1 MKKRLEKLS
10 TPEIQL
16 ICKKMDIDCKNH
28 KQNLIHKLLKPLTDV
43 YHNVIVEIQEDTWNL
58 FVRDINAKKYFV
70 RNDLSSHQ
78 KKVYD
83 KLYNFLKRYKVTNA
97 NRINLQDGAKK
108 TLIFTGVPV
117 VFKIY
122 KSNSVYQTEKKAY
135 SDIKKLNLDKYFVKQ
150 YDFDDDSWTALADKL
165 DSNRPKYLNSR
176 EKITSALQSKG
187 VKMTD
192 LNRGDNIGH
201 YNGKDV
207 IFDVKSLK
215 I

>member
-1 MKKRLEKLS
+1 MEKRLEKLS
-10 TPEIQL
+10 IQEIQL

>member
-1 MKKRLEKLS
+1 M
-10 TPEIQL
+10 
-16 ICKKMDIDCKNH
+16 
-28 KQNLIHKLLKPLTDV
+28 
-43 YHNVIVEIQEDTWNL
+43 
-58 FVRDINAKKYFV
+58 
-70 RNDLSSHQ
+70 
-78 KKVYD
+78 
-83 KLYNFLKRYKVTNA
+83 
-97 NRINLQDGAKK
+97 
-108 TLIFTGVPV
+108 IFTGVPV

>member
-10 TPEIQL
+10 TPEIQR

-28 KQNLIHKLLKPLTDV
+28 KQILIHNLLIPLTDV
-43 YHNVIVEIQEDTWNL
+43 YHNVIVELQEDTLNL
-58 FVRDINAKKYFV
+58 FVEISTLKIFCKERSIIT
-70 RNDLSSHQ
+70 S

-83 KLYNFLKRYKVTNA
+83 KLYNFLKRHKVTNA
-97 NRINLQDGAKK
+97 NRIDLQDGAKK
-108 TLIFTGVPV
+108 TLIFSGIPV

-135 SDIKKLNLDKYFVKQ
+135 SDIKKRNLGKYFVKQ
-150 YDFDDDSWTALADKL
+150 YDFDDNSWTALANKL

-176 EKITSALQSKG
+176 EKIINALQSKG

>member
-1 MKKRLEKLS
+1 MEKRLEKLS
-10 TPEIQL
+10 TPEIQR

-28 KQNLIHKLLKPLTDV
+28 KQILIHNLLKPLTDV
-43 YHNVIVEIQEDTWNL
+43 YHNVIVELQEDTLNL
-58 FVRDINAKKYFV
+58 FVRNINAKKYFV

-83 KLYNFLKRYKVTNA
+83 KLYNFLKRHKVTNA
-97 NRINLQDGAKK
+97 NRIDLQDGAKK
-108 TLIFTGVPV
+108 TLIFSGIPV

-135 SDIKKLNLDKYFVKQ
+135 SDIKKLSLEKYFVKQ

-165 DSNRPKYLNSR
+165 ESNRPKYLNSR
-176 EKITSALQSKG
+176 QKIINALQSKG

-192 LNRGDNIGH
+192 LNREFKFKGMARN
-201 YNGKDV
+201 
-207 IFDVKSLK
+207 
-215 I
+215 

>member
-1 MKKRLEKLS
+1 MEKRLEKLS
-10 TPEIQL
+10 IPEIQL

-70 RNDLSSHQ
+70 RNDLSFHQ

-83 KLYNFLKRYKVTNA
+83 KLYNFLKRHKVTNA
-97 NRINLQDGAKK
+97 NRIDLQDGAKK
-108 TLIFTGVPV
+108 TLIFSEIPV

-135 SDIKKLNLDKYFVKQ
+135 SDIKKLNLEKYFVKQ
-150 YDFDDDSWTALADKL
+150 YDFDDNSWTALAGKL

-176 EKITSALQSKG
+176 QKIINALQSKG

-201 YNGKDV
+201 YNGRDV

>member
-1 MKKRLEKLS
+1 MEKKLKKLS
-10 TPEIQL
+10 TPEIQR

-28 KQNLIHKLLKPLTDV
+28 KQILIHNLLKPLTDV
-43 YHNVIVEIQEDTWNL
+43 YHNVIVELQEDTWNL

-70 RNDLSSHQ
+70 RNDLTSHQ

-83 KLYNFLKRYKVTNA
+83 KLYKFLKRYKIKSVK
-97 NRINLQDGAKK
+97 RIDLQDGAKK
-108 TLIFTGVPV
+108 TLIFSKIPV

-135 SDIKKLNLDKYFVKQ
+135 YDIKKLNLDKYFVKQ

-176 EKITSALQSKG
+176 QKIINALQSKG
-187 VKMTD
+187 VTITD

-201 YNGKDV
+201 YNGRDV

>member
-10 TPEIQL
+10 TPEIQR
-16 ICKKMDIDCKNH
+16 ICKKMNIDCKNH
-28 KQNLIHKLLKPLTDV
+28 KQILIHNLLKPLTDV
-43 YHNVIVEIQEDTWNL
+43 YHNVIVELQENTWNL
-58 FVRDINAKKYFV
+58 FIRNINAKKYFV
-70 RNDLSSHQ
+70 RNDLTSHQ

-83 KLYNFLKRYKVTNA
+83 KLHHFLKRHKVINA

-108 TLIFTGVPV
+108 TLIFTGIPV

-122 KSNSVYQTEKKAY
+122 KSNSVYQTEKNAY
-135 SDIKKLNLDKYFVKQ
+135 SDIKKLNLEKYFVKQ

-176 EKITSALQSKG
+176 QQIINALQSKG

-201 YNGKDV
+201 YNGRDV

>member
-10 TPEIQL
+10 TPEIKR

-28 KQNLIHKLLKPLTDV
+28 KQILIHNLLKPLTDI
-43 YHNVIVEIQEDTWNL
+43 YHNVIVELQEDTWNL
-58 FVRDINAKKYFV
+58 FIRDINAKKYFV
-70 RNDLSSHQ
+70 RNDLTSHQ

-83 KLYNFLKRYKVTNA
+83 KLYNFLKRHKVTNA
-97 NRINLQDGAKK
+97 NQIDLQDGAKK
-108 TLIFTGVPV
+108 TLIFSKIPV

-135 SDIKKLNLDKYFVKQ
+135 SDINKLNLEKYFVKQ

-176 EKITSALQSKG
+176 QKIINALQSKG
-187 VKMTD
+187 IKMTD

-201 YNGKDV
+201 YNGRDV

>member
-1 MKKRLEKLS
+1 MKKGLEKLS
-10 TPEIQL
+10 TPEIQR
-16 ICKKMDIDCKNH
+16 ICKKMDIDYQNH

-108 TLIFTGVPV
+108 TLIFTGIPV

-122 KSNSVYQTEKKAY
+122 KSNSVYKTEKKAY
-135 SDIKKLNLDKYFVKQ
+135 SDIKKRNLGKYFVKQ

-176 EKITSALQSKG
+176 QKIINILQSKG

-201 YNGKDV
+201 YNGRDV

>member
-10 TPEIQL
+10 TPEIKR

-28 KQNLIHKLLKPLTDV
+28 KQILIHNLLKPLTDV
-43 YHNVIVEIQEDTWNL
+43 YHNVIVELQEDTWNL
-58 FVRDINAKKYFV
+58 FIRDINAKKYFV
-70 RNDLSSHQ
+70 RNDLTSHQ

-83 KLYNFLKRYKVTNA
+83 KLYNFLKRYKIKSVK
-97 NRINLQDGAKK
+97 RIDLQDGAKK
-108 TLIFTGVPV
+108 TLIFSKIPV

-135 SDIKKLNLDKYFVKQ
+135 YDIKKLNLDKYFVKQ

-176 EKITSALQSKG
+176 QKIINALQSKG

-201 YNGKDV
+201 YNGRDV